1 MIQMIGI
8 LPMKWKEWTE
18 PWKMSNLTS
27 EENLWE
33 IPAWRQDGS
42 PSPCVA
48 EGPMKE
54 ERPPS
59 ASMIWTS
66 GKLNGVQLSLNIEIL
81 YSNMLLGHQWVFT
94 VCKGRIVTKQAGM
107 GHGHPRLAAEGMW
120 QTDSGEEA
128 KSPVAA
134 LQGISFLSVF
144 CKKCM
149 LTGRKNV
156 AKVVRIIHNSLPQG

>member
-8 LPMKWKEWTE
+8 LPMKCKEWTE
-18 PWKMSNLTS
+18 LWKMSNLTS
-27 EENLWE
+27 QENLWE

-48 EGPMKE
+48 EGPIEE

-59 ASMIWTS
+59 ASVIWMS

-81 YSNMLLGHQWVFT
+81 YSNMLLGHPWVFIA
-94 VCKGRIVTKQAGM
+94 CKRRIVTEQTGM
-107 GHGHPRLAAEGMW
+107 VHGHPRLAAEGMW
-120 QTDSGEEA
+120 QTDSGEET
-128 KSPVAA
+128 KSPAAA
-134 LQGISFLSVF
+134 LQGISFLTVF

-156 AKVVRIIHNSLPQG
+156 AKVVKNHP